1 MSIRTRRGSDTEG
14 GPNVASV
21 VKVVAAVAALVITLI
36 ITLSNVVTRVEVG
49 NVGLRVNLAGPS
61 RGVENVPI
69 VTGWVWYN
77 PFTEQIIEFPTR
89 VLSVT
94 WTRDRAETREFDES
108 ITFASAEGLTI
119 NADVGFAFHI
129 EPNMA
134 ARLYTRFRQ
143 ADINVLAH
151 GYIRNLV
158 RDALN
163 EVASTMPVQDIYGAK
178 KGELLTRSRDRIQVT
193 FEKDGI
199 GVDQLTFAASLRMP
213 ESVEQAI
220 NRTIEQN
227 QAAIS
232 AQNRVAQVEAEAKQK
247 VAQASGEAE
256 AVLMRAKAEAEANRL
271 LTQSLS
277 PALMEYKRLEKWD
290 GKLPQVTGS
299 GGIPMLQLGER

>member
-1 MSIRTRRGSDTEG
+1 MS
-14 GPNVASV
+14 AL
-21 VKVVAAVAALVITLI
+21 KVVAVAVGLVIGLI
-36 ITLSNVVTRVEVG
+36 ILVSNVVTRVEVG

-61 RGVENVPI
+61 RGVESVPI

-94 WTRDRAETREFDES
+94 WTRDRSENREFDES

-129 EPNMA
+129 EPAMA

-178 KGELLTRSRDRIQVT
+178 KGQLLADSRQRIANT

-247 VAQASGEAE
+247 VAQATGDAE

-277 PALMEYKRLEKWD
+277 AQLMEYKRLEKWD
-290 GKLPQVTGS
+290 GKLPQVTG
-299 GGIPMLQLGER
+299 GATPMIQLDAR

>member
-1 MSIRTRRGSDTEG
+1 MSPLKWI
-14 GPNVASV
+14 AI
-21 VKVVAAVAALVITLI
+21 AVALALTLI
-36 ITLSNVVTRVEVG
+36 IAMSNMLTRVEVG
-49 NVGLRVNLAGPS
+49 NVGLRVNLAGPT

-77 PFTEQIIEFPTR
+77 PFTEQIVEFPTR
-89 VLSVT
+89 VLTVT
-94 WTRDRAETREFDES
+94 WTRDRADGNNFDES
-108 ITFASAEGLTI
+108 ISFASAEGLTI

-129 EPNMA
+129 EPSMA
-134 ARLYTRFRQ
+134 PRLYTRFRQ
-143 ADINVLAH
+143 SDLDVLAH

-178 KGELLTRSRDRIQVT
+178 KGELLTRSRAHIAAF

-199 GVDQLTFAASLRMP
+199 GVDQLTFAASLRLP

-220 NRTIEQN
+220 NRSIEQT
-227 QAAIS
+227 QAAIA

-256 AVLMRAKAEAEANRL
+256 AILTRAKAEAEANRL
-271 LTQSLS
+271 MTQSLT
-277 PALMEYKRLEKWD
+277 PALMEYRRLEKWD
-290 GKLPQVTGS
+290 GKLPQVTG
-299 GGIPMLQLGER
+299 GAAPFITLGER

>member
-1 MSIRTRRGSDTEG
+1 M
-14 GPNVASV
+14 NVLKIV
-21 VKVVAAVAALVITLI
+21 AVAVGLVVGMTIL
-36 ITLSNVVTRVEVG
+36 LSNVVTRVEVG

-61 RGVENVPI
+61 RGVESVPI

-77 PFTEQIIEFPTR
+77 PFTEQIVEFPTR

-94 WTRDRAETREFDES
+94 WTREKNEGREFDES

-129 EPNMA
+129 EPAMA

-178 KGELLTRSRDRIQVT
+178 KGELLLHSRQRIAET

-247 VAQASGEAE
+247 VAQASGDAE

-277 PALMEYKRLEKWD
+277 APLMEYKRLEKWD
-290 GKLPQVTGS
+290 GKLPQVTG
-299 GGIPMLQLGER
+299 GATPMIQLGER

>member
-1 MSIRTRRGSDTEG
+1 M
-14 GPNVASV
+14 
-21 VKVVAAVAALVITLI
+21 VKVGVALVAALIGLSI
-36 ITLSNVVTRVEVG
+36 LLSNMISRVEVG

-61 RGVENVPI
+61 RGVDDVPI

-77 PFTEQIIEFPTR
+77 PFTEQIVEFPTR

-94 WTRDRAETREFDES
+94 WTRDRNEGSTMDES

-119 NADVGFAFHI
+119 NADIGFAFHI
-129 EPNMA
+129 EPSMA
-134 ARLYTRFRQ
+134 PRLYTRFRQ
-143 ADINVLAH
+143 SNIDLLAH

-178 KGELLTRSRDRIQVT
+178 KGTLLSQARKRIEEV
-193 FEKDGI
+193 FVKDGI

-227 QAAIS
+227 QAAIA
-232 AQNRVAQVEAEAKQK
+232 AQNRVAQVEAEARQK
-247 VAQASGEAE
+247 VAQAAGDAE
-256 AVLMRAKAEAEANRL
+256 AVLTRAKAEAEANRL
-271 LTQSLS
+271 LTQSLT
-277 PALMEYKRLEKWD
+277 PQLMEYRRLEKWD
-290 GKLPQVTGS
+290 GKLPQVTGGS
-299 GGIPMLQLGER
+299 IPMISLGEHAR

>member
-1 MSIRTRRGSDTEG
+1 MNIRTRRPEG
-14 GPNVASV
+14 GKGMRTSMSALKIGGV
-21 VKVVAAVAALVITLI
+21 AVAIAIALI
-36 ITLSNVVTRVEVG
+36 ILVSNVITRVEVG

-89 VLSVT
+89 VLTVT
-94 WTRDRAETREFDES
+94 WTRDRGEGREFDES

-129 EPNMA
+129 EPAMA
-134 ARLYTRFRQ
+134 PRLYTRFRQ
-143 ADINVLAH
+143 ADIDVLAH

-178 KGELLTRSRDRIQVT
+178 KGVLLSHSRERINLV

-247 VAQASGEAE
+247 VAQANGEAE
-256 AVLMRAKAEAEANRL
+256 AVLTRAKAEAEANRL

-290 GKLPQVTGS
+290 GKLPQVTG
-299 GGIPMLQLGER
+299 GAVPMIQLDGK

>member
-1 MSIRTRRGSDTEG
+1 MSALKII
-14 GPNVASV
+14 
-21 VKVVAAVAALVITLI
+21 AVAIGLVIGMI
-36 ITLSNVVTRVEVG
+36 IVISSVLTRVDVG
-49 NVGLRVNLAGPS
+49 NVGLRVNLAGPT

-94 WTRDRAETREFDES
+94 WTRDRSDGGEFDES

-129 EPNMA
+129 EPSMA

-143 ADINVLAH
+143 SDIQVLAH
-151 GYIRNLV
+151 GYIRNMV

-178 KGELLTRSRDRIQVT
+178 KGELLSNSRERIAET
-193 FEKDGI
+193 FVKDGI

-247 VAQASGEAE
+247 VAQATGEAE
-256 AVLMRAKAEAEANRL
+256 AVLTRAKAEAEANRM

-277 PALMEYKRLEKWD
+277 PQLMEYKRLEKWD
-290 GKLPQVTGS
+290 GKLPQVTG
-299 GGIPMLQLGER
+299 GATPMIQLGER

>member
-1 MSIRTRRGSDTEG
+1 VSIRNRGGQSPERSWT
-14 GPNVASV
+14 SV
-21 VKVVAAVAALVITLI
+21 LKILAAAAGLLIGLI
-36 ITLSNVVTRVEVG
+36 ILFSNVVTRVEVG
-49 NVGLRVNLAGPS
+49 NVGLRVNLAGPT
-61 RGVENVPI
+61 RGVESVPI

-77 PFTEQIIEFPTR
+77 PFTEQIVEFPTR

-94 WTRDRAETREFDES
+94 WTRERNEGRDFDES
-108 ITFASAEGLTI
+108 ITFASAEGLTV

-129 EPNMA
+129 EPSMA

-178 KGELLTRSRDRIQVT
+178 KGELLSHARTRISEAFAQ
-193 FEKDGI
+193 DGI

-220 NRTIEQN
+220 NRTIEQT

-247 VAQASGEAE
+247 IAQASGEAE

-277 PALMEYKRLEKWD
+277 QQLMEYKRLEKWD

-299 GGIPMLQLGER
+299 GGIPMIQLGER

>member
-1 MSIRTRRGSDTEG
+1 MNIL
-14 GPNVASV
+14 
-21 VKVVAAVAALVITLI
+21 KLAVATVAVLILLVVFV
-36 ITLSNVVTRVEVG
+36 SNVVTRVEVG

-61 RGVENVPI
+61 RGVENVPV

-94 WTRDRAETREFDES
+94 WTRDRSEGREFDES

-129 EPNMA
+129 EPSMA

-178 KGELLTRSRDRIQVT
+178 KGQLLSHSRERIAET
-193 FEKDGI
+193 FVKDGI

-213 ESVEQAI
+213 DSVEQAI

-256 AVLMRAKAEAEANRL
+256 AVLMRAKAEAEANRM

-277 PALMEYKRLEKWD
+277 PQLMEYKRLEKWD
-290 GKLPQVTGS
+290 GKLPQVTG
-299 GGIPMLQLGER
+299 GATPMISLGER

>member
-1 MSIRTRRGSDTEG
+1 M
-14 GPNVASV
+14 
-21 VKVVAAVAALVITLI
+21 VKIAIAVAVGLFG
-36 ITLSNVVTRVEVG
+36 LSILLLNMITRVEVG
-49 NVGLRVNLAGPS
+49 NVGLRVNLAGPA
-61 RGVENVPI
+61 RGVESVPI

-94 WTRDRAETREFDES
+94 WTRDRNDGGQFDES

-129 EPNMA
+129 EPSMA
-134 ARLYTRFRQ
+134 PRLYTRFRQ
-143 ADINVLAH
+143 ADIDVLAH
-151 GYIRNLV
+151 GYIRNMV

-178 KGELLTRSRDRIQVT
+178 KGALLSDARKRIDET
-193 FEKDGI
+193 FLKDGI

-232 AQNRVAQVEAEAKQK
+232 AQNRVAQVEAEARQK
-247 VAQASGEAE
+247 VAAANGEAE
-256 AVLMRAKAEAEANRL
+256 AVLTRAKAEAEANRL
-271 LTQSLS
+271 LTQSLT
-277 PALMEYKRLEKWD
+277 PQLMEYRRLEKWD
-290 GKLPQVTGS
+290 GKLPQVTG
-299 GGIPMLQLGER
+299 GAIPMLQLGER

>member
-1 MSIRTRRGSDTEG
+1 ML
-14 GPNVASV
+14 
-21 VKVVAAVAALVITLI
+21 KVGVLVAAVLI
-36 ITLSNVVTRVEVG
+36 GLSILFTNMITRVEVG

-61 RGVENVPI
+61 RGVEDVPI

-94 WTRDRAETREFDES
+94 WTRDRAESGNMDES

-119 NADVGFAFHI
+119 NADIGFAFHI
-129 EPNMA
+129 EASMA
-134 ARLYTRFRQ
+134 PRLYTRFRQ
-143 ADINVLAH
+143 ADIDLLAH
-151 GYIRNLV
+151 GYIRNIV

-178 KGELLTRSRDRIQVT
+178 KGALLAEARKRIDEVFT
-193 FEKDGI
+193 KDGI

-232 AQNRVAQVEAEAKQK
+232 AQNRVAQVEAEARQK
-247 VAQASGEAE
+247 VAQATGEAE
-256 AVLMRAKAEAEANRL
+256 AVLTRAKAEAEANRL
-271 LTQSLS
+271 LTQSLT
-277 PALMEYKRLEKWD
+277 PQLMEYRRLEKWD
-290 GKLPQVTGS
+290 GKLPQVTGNS
-299 GGIPMLQLGER
+299 IPMISMGER